1 MTTEEFI
8 NSIKLDGEEWRV
20 IPNWERYAVSTF
32 GRVASLGLPY
42 MQAGILRC
50 RKPQLLTPRII
61 QGNPSYYEVRLSDGK
76 GYTKAILIHRLVAI
90 TFIPNPN
97 NYKYVNHKD
106 ENTFNNT
113 LNNLEWCTQQ
123 YNCNYGT
130 HNQRMAKTLSQT
142 AYQRKPVIQL
152 SLSDNFIAQFNCIR
166 EAAKSLGISESSISL
181 CCRKKKPF
189 LCGYKWMYLEEYSSL
204 VNKSKNSQST
214 LD

>member
-42 MQAGILRC
+42 IQNDILRC
-50 RKPQLLTPRII
+50 RKPQLMHPNLSHNNPPYLT
-61 QGNPSYYEVRLSDGK
+61 VRLSNGNYK
-76 GYTKAILIHRLVAI
+76 TKNFVVHRLVAL
-90 TFIPNPN
+90 TFMPNPDN
-97 NYKYVNHKD
+97 LPFINHKD
-106 ENTFNNT
+106 ENSLNNNV
-113 LNNLEWCTQQ
+113 NNLEWCTQQ

-130 HNQRMAKTLSQT
+130 HNQRMAETLRKT
-142 AYQRKPVIQL
+142 AYQKRKVVQL
-152 SLSDNFIAQFNCIR
+152 SLTGEYLNTFDCIKN
-166 EAAKSLGISESSISL
+166 AAKALGISHSSVSL
-181 CCRKKKPF
+181 CCRGRQPY
-189 LCGYKWMYLEEYSSL
+189 LCGYKWMYLEDYNAL

>member
-50 RKPQLLTPRII
+50 RKPQLMHQKLSDN
-61 QGNPSYYEVRLSDGK
+61 NPPYKTIKLSDGNCNHK
-76 GYTKAILIHRLVAI
+76 SFVVHRLVALA
-90 TFIPNPN
+90 FIPNPHN
-97 NYKYVNHKD
+97 LPFINHKD
-106 ENTFNNT
+106 ENSLNN
-113 LNNLEWCTQQ
+113 NVDNLEWCTQQ

-130 HNQRMAKTLSQT
+130 HNKRMAETLSKT
-142 AYQRKPVIQL
+142 GYQRRAVVQL
-152 SLSDNFIAQFNCIR
+152 SLNDEFIAQYDCIK
-166 EAAKSLGISESSISL
+166 EAAKSLGISHSSVSL

-189 LCGYKWMYLEEYSSL
+189 LCGYKWMYLEEYNSL